1 MIENDLGEK
10 EPCKVLMVLL
20 SPEILSVMTVK
31 GVISGREFNVD
42 LRKDASRERIGR
54 AMSEMEVLAWAS
66 Q

>member
-31 GVISGREFNVD
+31 GVLSGREFNVD